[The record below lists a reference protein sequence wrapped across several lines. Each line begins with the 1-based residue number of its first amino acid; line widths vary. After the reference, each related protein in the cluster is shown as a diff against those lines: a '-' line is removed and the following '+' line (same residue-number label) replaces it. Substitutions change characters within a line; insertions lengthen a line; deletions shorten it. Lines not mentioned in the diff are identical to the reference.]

1 MVAGAKLSSS
11 TGWHAWDARL
21 GKKEL
26 EFSISAPLYSYLKKR
41 NIPTFQK
48 VFHSQCWSINKM
60 KRAKHHLKEFIQL
73 WLFVQVEVLFLQWI
87 PWILCM
93 SRPGD
98 QITFKSLLMTQKL
111 KEMDKKEIFSKS
123 LLANILDLDDNFC
136 SSKFTDNNSANPQ
149 LPNGCFNR

>member
-1 MVAGAKLSSS
+1 MPDWVRKNWTFEILHFGHIL
-11 TGWHAWDARL
+11 
-21 GKKEL
+21 
-26 EFSISAPLYSYLKKR
+26 FILKKR
-41 NIPTFQK
+41 NLPTFQK

-149 LPNGCFNR
+149 LPNGCFSR